1 MKNLA
6 VILLF
11 MCLHLNLVYSQI
23 ISKDSLNTILE
34 HALQDDQKYRLTLES
49 VSFDVSQGSEYMEIL
64 QKMTLQDLENRK
76 IVFPVID
83 LIRKYNI
90 DSLSDAAYRGCYL
103 VVQHAAG
110 PDQVKYSAFISWLHR
125 LHKISNTEFMWF
137 TDRLHVRQQKAQIYG
152 LQSTQFES
160 GDIMLYPITR
170 GYDEK
175 WKEIGEEIPLA
186 LWQNFTKEYAPV
198 ILEAGEFLIFGHIK
212 IGNMKGIAGLEKS
225 VVIQFDTLPLFSPN
239 ENVFYRIRVLKN
251 NIPGSVGISYA
262 GKEINAKIT
271 TEKAW
276 DFVNLT
282 YQFILK

>member
-1 MKNLA
+1 MKSLA

-34 HALQDDQKYRLTLES
+34 HALQDDQKYRLTLGS

-64 QKMTLQDLENRK
+64 QRMTLQDQENRK

-90 DSLSDAAYRGCYL
+90 DSLSDEAYRGCYL

-110 PDQVKYSAFISWLHR
+110 PDQVKYSAFISWLHC
-125 LHKISNTEFMWF
+125 LNKISNTEFMWF

-160 GDIMLYPITR
+160 GDIMLYPVTR
-170 GYDEK
+170 GYD
-175 WKEIGEEIPLA
+175 
-186 LWQNFTKEYAPV
+186 
-198 ILEAGEFLIFGHIK
+198 
-212 IGNMKGIAGLEKS
+212 GN
-225 VVIQFDTLPLFSPN
+225 
-239 ENVFYRIRVLKN
+239 
-251 NIPGSVGISYA
+251 
-262 GKEINAKIT
+262 GKR
-271 TEKAW
+271 
-276 DFVNLT
+276 
-282 YQFILK
+282 